1 MKMREAGTGLG
12 WRCKYVIW
20 ICEVGRKRKRRIEMK
35 DRKWKFM
42 KSKIFGKIG
51 YGMKCFAVSA

>member
-12 WRCKYVIW
+12 WRCKYVIR

-35 DRKWKFM
+35 DRKWKL
-42 KSKIFGKIG
+42 
-51 YGMKCFAVSA
+51 